1 MKKHEL
7 FVFLVFNI
15 SLKLNLKILVTY
27 LCTSTYYIHVIST
40 LNLSLFYVCLYV
52 CIKTLD
58 LFPRKVSIK
67 LSEWRFEL
75 DGDKRRKNLRE

>member
-1 MKKHEL
+1 MYLYLLYTCDINFK
-7 FVFLVFNI
+7 LVI
-15 SLKLNLKILVTY
+15 V
-27 LCTSTYYIHVIST
+27 LCMFIT
-40 LNLSLFYVCLYV
+40 LYV